1 MKGTLRNEIRDTH
14 MEAPDGETSYANK
27 CMKRGSSQMDNPN
40 THVAASHTE
49 L

>member
-1 MKGTLRNEIRDTH
+1 MEGTRLNEIRDTL
-14 MEAPDGETSYANK
+14 MEAPHGENK
-27 CMKRGSSQMDNPN
+27 CTKRGSSQMDNPN